1 MPGNI
6 LNADTQFPN
15 FAGQESPAEQI
26 RTIRNYLYML
36 LEQLRYTLNNL
47 DAGNFNSEGLKEI
60 QDAISQPILK
70 QLSDTD
76 GNLAEL
82 QITAKGLASRVSNN
96 EGDISQLEQ
105 TAQGLSSRVGDA
117 EGNIS
122 SLQQTANGLSSRVT
136 SAEGNIST
144 LQQTANGLSS
154 RVSSAEGDISTLQQT
169 ADGISSRVSS
179 AEGNISTLQ
188 QTANGLSSRV
198 SDAEGNISALF
209 QGAGNL
215 TTRVSNAEGNI
226 TTVMQTAN
234 SLSSRVSNAEG
245 AVSTISQKVNGVT
258 IQTGDGQTFLAGDRI
273 VMSSNIY
280 NYMAIGANGLE
291 VWINGMMKALI
302 GQTYGADN
310 YTMVLGNTNPAV
322 VQKIYDGNNLMW
334 IGNETKTCGIMFNFS
349 TGTYQFYGT
358 KVGT

>member
-6 LNADTQFPN
+6 LSADTQFPN

-47 DAGNFNSEGLKEI
+47 DAGNFNTEGLKEI

-82 QITAKGLASRVSNN
+82 QVTAAGLASRVSSN

-105 TAQGLSSRVGDA
+105 TAQGLSSRVGNAEGTISSLQQTANGLSSRVSSA

-122 SLQQTANGLSSRVT
+122 SLQQTANGLSSRV
-136 SAEGNIST
+136 
-144 LQQTANGLSS
+144 
-154 RVSSAEGDISTLQQT
+154 
-169 ADGISSRVSS
+169 
-179 AEGNISTLQ
+179 
-188 QTANGLSSRV
+188 
-198 SDAEGNISALF
+198 
-209 QGAGNL
+209 
-215 TTRVSNAEGNI
+215 SNAEGSI
-226 TTVMQTAN
+226 SSLSQTA
-234 SLSSRVSNAEG
+234 SGLETRVANAEG
-245 AVSTISQKVNGVT
+245 AVSTVSQKVNGVT
-258 IQTGDGQTFLAGDRI
+258 VTTGYGQTFLAGDRI
-273 VMSSNIY
+273 VMSSDIN

-291 VWINGMMKALI
+291 VWINGMMKALM

-310 YTMVLGNTNPAV
+310 YSVILGNTNPAV
-322 VQKIYDGNNLMW
+322 VQKIYDGSNLMW
-334 IGNETKTCGIMFNFS
+334 VGNEAKTCGIMFNFNA
-349 TGTYQFYGT
+349 GTYQFYGT

>member
-6 LNADTQFPN
+6 LSADTQFPN

-47 DAGNFNSEGLKEI
+47 DAGNFNTEGLKEI

-82 QITAKGLASRVSNN
+82 QVTAVGLASRVSSN

-154 RVSSAEGDISTLQQT
+154 RVS
-169 ADGISSRVSS
+169 
-179 AEGNISTLQ
+179 
-188 QTANGLSSRV
+188 
-198 SDAEGNISALF
+198 
-209 QGAGNL
+209 
-215 TTRVSNAEGNI
+215 NAEGSI
-226 TTVMQTAN
+226 SSLSQTA
-234 SLSSRVSNAEG
+234 SGLETRVANAEG
-245 AVSTISQKVNGVT
+245 AVSTVSQKVNGVT
-258 IQTGDGQTFLAGDRI
+258 VTTGYGQTFLAGDRI
-273 VMSSNIY
+273 VMSSDIN

-310 YTMVLGNTNPAV
+310 YSVILGNTNPAV
-322 VQKIYDGNNLMW
+322 VQKIYDGSNLMW
-334 IGNETKTCGIMFNFS
+334 VGNEAKTCGIMFNFS
-349 TGTYQFYGT
+349 AGTYQFYGT

>member
-6 LNADTQFPN
+6 LSADTQFPN

-47 DAGNFNSEGLKEI
+47 DAGNFNTEGLKEI

-82 QITAKGLASRVSNN
+82 QVTAAGLASRVSSN
-96 EGDISQLEQ
+96 EGNISQLEQ

-136 SAEGNIST
+136 SAEGNISS

-154 RVSSAEGDISTLQQT
+154 RVS
-169 ADGISSRVSS
+169 
-179 AEGNISTLQ
+179 
-188 QTANGLSSRV
+188 
-198 SDAEGNISALF
+198 
-209 QGAGNL
+209 
-215 TTRVSNAEGNI
+215 NAEGSISSLN
-226 TTVMQTAN
+226 QTA
-234 SLSSRVSNAEG
+234 SGLETRVATAEG
-245 AVSTISQKVNGVT
+245 AVSTVSQKVNGVT
-258 IQTGDGQTFLAGDRI
+258 VTTGYGQTFLAGDRI
-273 VMSSNIY
+273 VMSSNVN

-291 VWINGMMKALI
+291 VWINGMIKALI

-310 YTMVLGNTNPAV
+310 YSVILGNTNPAV
-322 VQKIYDGNNLMW
+322 VQKIYDGSNLMW
-334 IGNETKTCGIMFNFS
+334 VGNEAKTCGIMFNFN

>member
-6 LNADTQFPN
+6 LSADTQFPN
-15 FAGQESPAEQI
+15 FTGQENPAEQI

-82 QITAKGLASRVSNN
+82 QVTAAGLASRVSSN

-122 SLQQTANGLSSRVT
+122 SLQQTANGLSSRVA

-154 RVSSAEGDISTLQQT
+154 RVS
-169 ADGISSRVSS
+169 
-179 AEGNISTLQ
+179 
-188 QTANGLSSRV
+188 
-198 SDAEGNISALF
+198 
-209 QGAGNL
+209 
-215 TTRVSNAEGNI
+215 NAEGSI
-226 TTVMQTAN
+226 SSLSQTA
-234 SLSSRVSNAEG
+234 SGLETRVANAEG
-245 AVSTISQKVNGVT
+245 AVSTVSQKVNGVT
-258 IQTGDGQTFLAGDRI
+258 VTTGYGQTFLAGDRI
-273 VMSSNIY
+273 VMSSNVN

-310 YTMVLGNTNPAV
+310 YSVILGNTNPAV

-334 IGNETKTCGIMFNFS
+334 IGNEAKTCGIMFNFS

>member
-6 LNADTQFPN
+6 LSADTQFPN

-47 DAGNFNSEGLKEI
+47 DAGNFNTEGLKEI

-82 QITAKGLASRVSNN
+82 QVTAAGLASRVSSN
-96 EGDISQLEQ
+96 EGNISQLEQ

-144 LQQTANGLSS
+144 IQQTANGLSS
-154 RVSSAEGDISTLQQT
+154 RVS
-169 ADGISSRVSS
+169 
-179 AEGNISTLQ
+179 
-188 QTANGLSSRV
+188 
-198 SDAEGNISALF
+198 
-209 QGAGNL
+209 
-215 TTRVSNAEGNI
+215 NAEGSI
-226 TTVMQTAN
+226 SSLSQTA
-234 SLSSRVSNAEG
+234 SGLETRVANAEG
-245 AVSTISQKVNGVT
+245 AVSTVSQKVNGVT
-258 IQTGDGQTFLAGDRI
+258 VTTGYGQTFLAGDRI
-273 VMSSNIY
+273 VMSSNVN

-291 VWINGMMKALI
+291 VWINGMIKALI

-310 YTMVLGNTNPAV
+310 YSVILGNTNPAV
-322 VQKIYDGNNLMW
+322 VQKIYDGSNLMW
-334 IGNETKTCGIMFNFS
+334 VGNEAKTCGIMFNFS
-349 TGTYQFYGT
+349 AGTYQFYGT

>member
-6 LNADTQFPN
+6 LSADTQFPN

-47 DAGNFNSEGLKEI
+47 DAGNFNTEGLKEI

-82 QITAKGLASRVSNN
+82 QVTAAGLASRVSSN

-154 RVSSAEGDISTLQQT
+154 RVSNAEGSISSLSQTASGLETRVANAEGD
-169 ADGISSRVSS
+169 
-179 AEGNISTLQ
+179 
-188 QTANGLSSRV
+188 
-198 SDAEGNISALF
+198 
-209 QGAGNL
+209 
-215 TTRVSNAEGNI
+215 
-226 TTVMQTAN
+226 
-234 SLSSRVSNAEG
+234 
-245 AVSTISQKVNGVT
+245 VSTVSQKVNGVT
-258 IQTGDGQTFLAGDRI
+258 VTTGYGQTFLAGDRI
-273 VMSSNIY
+273 VMSSNVN

-310 YTMVLGNTNPAV
+310 YSVILGNTNPAV

-334 IGNETKTCGIMFNFS
+334 VGNEAKTCGIMFNFS
-349 TGTYQFYGT
+349 AGTYQFYGT

>member
-6 LNADTQFPN
+6 LSADTQFPN
-15 FAGQESPAEQI
+15 FAGQENPAEQI

-82 QITAKGLASRVSNN
+82 QVTAAGLASRVSSN

-105 TAQGLSSRVGDA
+105 TAQELSSRVGDA

-154 RVSSAEGDISTLQQT
+154 RVS
-169 ADGISSRVSS
+169 
-179 AEGNISTLQ
+179 
-188 QTANGLSSRV
+188 
-198 SDAEGNISALF
+198 
-209 QGAGNL
+209 
-215 TTRVSNAEGNI
+215 NAEGSISSLN
-226 TTVMQTAN
+226 QTA
-234 SLSSRVSNAEG
+234 SGLETRVANAEG
-245 AVSTISQKVNGVT
+245 AVSTVSQKVNGVT
-258 IQTGDGQTFLAGDRI
+258 VTTGYGQTFLAGDRI
-273 VMSSNIY
+273 VMSSDIN

-291 VWINGMMKALI
+291 VWINGMMKAVI

-310 YTMVLGNTNPAV
+310 YSVILGNTNPAV
-322 VQKIYDGNNLMW
+322 VQKIYDGSNLMW
-334 IGNETKTCGIMFNFS
+334 IGNEAKTCGIMFNFS

>member
-6 LNADTQFPN
+6 LSADTQFPN

-47 DAGNFNSEGLKEI
+47 DAGNFNTEGLKEI

-82 QITAKGLASRVSNN
+82 QVTAAGLASRVSSN

-154 RVSSAEGDISTLQQT
+154 RVS
-169 ADGISSRVSS
+169 
-179 AEGNISTLQ
+179 
-188 QTANGLSSRV
+188 
-198 SDAEGNISALF
+198 
-209 QGAGNL
+209 
-215 TTRVSNAEGNI
+215 NAEGSISSLN
-226 TTVMQTAN
+226 QTA
-234 SLSSRVSNAEG
+234 SGLETRVANAEG
-245 AVSTISQKVNGVT
+245 AVSTVSQKVNGVT
-258 IQTGDGQTFLAGDRI
+258 VTTGYGQTFLSGDRI
-273 VMSSNIY
+273 VMSSDIN
-280 NYMAIGANGLE
+280 NYMAVGANGLE
-291 VWINGMMKALI
+291 VWVNGTQKALI

-310 YTMVLGNTNPAV
+310 YSVILGNTNPAV

-334 IGNETKTCGIMFNFS
+334 VGNESKTCGIMFNFS
-349 TGTYQFYGT
+349 AGTYQFYGT

>member
-6 LNADTQFPN
+6 LSADTQFPN
-15 FAGQESPAEQI
+15 FTGQENPAEQI

-47 DAGNFNSEGLKEI
+47 DAGNFNTEGLKEI

-82 QITAKGLASRVSNN
+82 QVTAAGLASRVSSN

-122 SLQQTANGLSSRVT
+122 SLQQTANGLSSRVS
-136 SAEGNIST
+136 SAEGNISS

-154 RVSSAEGDISTLQQT
+154 RVS
-169 ADGISSRVSS
+169 
-179 AEGNISTLQ
+179 
-188 QTANGLSSRV
+188 
-198 SDAEGNISALF
+198 
-209 QGAGNL
+209 
-215 TTRVSNAEGNI
+215 NAEGSI
-226 TTVMQTAN
+226 SSLSQTA
-234 SLSSRVSNAEG
+234 SGLETRVANAEG
-245 AVSTISQKVNGVT
+245 AVSTVSQKVNGVT
-258 IQTGDGQTFLAGDRI
+258 VTTGYGQTFLAGDRI
-273 VMSSNIY
+273 VMSSDIN

-302 GQTYGADN
+302 GQTSGADN
-310 YTMVLGNTNPAV
+310 YSVILGNTNPAV
-322 VQKIYDGNNLMW
+322 VQKIYDGSNLMW
-334 IGNETKTCGIMFNFS
+334 VGNEAKTCGIMFNFS
-349 TGTYQFYGT
+349 AGTYQFYGT

>member
-15 FAGQESPAEQI
+15 FAGQENPAEQI

-82 QITAKGLASRVSNN
+82 QVTAAGLASRVSSN
-96 EGDISQLEQ
+96 EGNISQLEQ

-122 SLQQTANGLSSRVT
+122 SLQQTANGLSSRVS
-136 SAEGNIST
+136 SAEGNISS

-154 RVSSAEGDISTLQQT
+154 RVS
-169 ADGISSRVSS
+169 
-179 AEGNISTLQ
+179 
-188 QTANGLSSRV
+188 
-198 SDAEGNISALF
+198 
-209 QGAGNL
+209 
-215 TTRVSNAEGNI
+215 NAEGSI
-226 TTVMQTAN
+226 SSLSQTA
-234 SLSSRVSNAEG
+234 SGLETRVANAEG
-245 AVSTISQKVNGVT
+245 AVSTVSQKVNGVT
-258 IQTGDGQTFLAGDRI
+258 VTTGYRQTFLAGDRI
-273 VMSSNIY
+273 VMSSDIN

-291 VWINGMMKALI
+291 VWINGMMKAVI

-310 YTMVLGNTNPAV
+310 YSVILGNTNPAV

-334 IGNETKTCGIMFNFS
+334 IGNEAKTCGIMFNFS

>member
-6 LNADTQFPN
+6 LSADTQFPN

-82 QITAKGLASRVSNN
+82 QVTAAGLASRVSSN
-96 EGDISQLEQ
+96 EGNISQLEQ

-122 SLQQTANGLSSRVT
+122 SLQQTANGLSSRVS
-136 SAEGNIST
+136 SAEGNISS

-154 RVSSAEGDISTLQQT
+154 RVSN
-169 ADGISSRVSS
+169 
-179 AEGNISTLQ
+179 AEGNISSLS
-188 QTANGLSSRV
+188 QTASGL
-198 SDAEGNISALF
+198 E
-209 QGAGNL
+209 
-215 TTRVSNAEGNI
+215 TRVA
-226 TTVMQTAN
+226 
-234 SLSSRVSNAEG
+234 NAEG
-245 AVSTISQKVNGVT
+245 AVSTVSQKVNGVT
-258 IQTGDGQTFLAGDRI
+258 VTTGYGQTFLAGDRI
-273 VMSSNIY
+273 VMSSDIN

-291 VWINGMMKALI
+291 VWINGMMKAVI

-310 YTMVLGNTNPAV
+310 YSVILGNTNPAV
-322 VQKIYDGNNLMW
+322 VQKIYDGSNLMW
-334 IGNETKTCGIMFNFS
+334 VGNEAKTCGIMFNFS

>member
-6 LNADTQFPN
+6 LSADTQFPN

-47 DAGNFNSEGLKEI
+47 DAGNFNTEGLKEI

-82 QITAKGLASRVSNN
+82 QVTAAGLASRVSSN

-154 RVSSAEGDISTLQQT
+154 RVS
-169 ADGISSRVSS
+169 
-179 AEGNISTLQ
+179 
-188 QTANGLSSRV
+188 
-198 SDAEGNISALF
+198 
-209 QGAGNL
+209 
-215 TTRVSNAEGNI
+215 NAEGSI
-226 TTVMQTAN
+226 SSLSQTA
-234 SLSSRVSNAEG
+234 SGLETRVANAEG
-245 AVSTISQKVNGVT
+245 AVSTVSQKVNGVT
-258 IQTGDGQTFLAGDRI
+258 VTTGYGQTFLAGDRI
-273 VMSSNIY
+273 VMSSDIN

-291 VWINGMMKALI
+291 VWINGMIKALI

-310 YTMVLGNTNPAV
+310 YSVILGNTNPAV
-322 VQKIYDGNNLMW
+322 VQKIYDGSNLMW
-334 IGNETKTCGIMFNFS
+334 VGNEAKTCGIMFNFS
-349 TGTYQFYGT
+349 AGTYQFYGT

>member
-6 LNADTQFPN
+6 LSADTQFPN

-47 DAGNFNSEGLKEI
+47 DAGNFNTEGLKEI

-82 QITAKGLASRVSNN
+82 QVTAAGLASRVSSN

-122 SLQQTANGLSSRVT
+122 SLQQTANGLSSRV
-136 SAEGNIST
+136 
-144 LQQTANGLSS
+144 
-154 RVSSAEGDISTLQQT
+154 
-169 ADGISSRVSS
+169 
-179 AEGNISTLQ
+179 
-188 QTANGLSSRV
+188 
-198 SDAEGNISALF
+198 
-209 QGAGNL
+209 
-215 TTRVSNAEGNI
+215 SNAEGSI
-226 TTVMQTAN
+226 SSLSQTA
-234 SLSSRVSNAEG
+234 SGLETRVANAEG
-245 AVSTISQKVNGVT
+245 VVSTVSQKVNGVT
-258 IQTGDGQTFLAGDRI
+258 VTTPYGQTYLAGDRI
-273 VMSSNIY
+273 VMRANEN
-280 NYMAIGANGLE
+280 NYMAIGSNGLE
-291 VWINGMMKALI
+291 VWVNGTQKALI

-310 YTMVLGNTNPAV
+310 YSVILGNTNPAV
-322 VQKIYDGNNLMW
+322 VQKIYDSYSGNQMW
-334 IGNETKTCGIMFNFS
+334 VGNENKTCGIMFNFS

>member
-6 LNADTQFPN
+6 LSADTQFPN

-47 DAGNFNSEGLKEI
+47 DAGNFNTEGLKEI

-82 QITAKGLASRVSNN
+82 QVTAAGLASRVSSN
-96 EGDISQLEQ
+96 EGNISQLEQ

-122 SLQQTANGLSSRVT
+122 SLQQTANGLSSRVS
-136 SAEGNIST
+136 SAEGNISS

-154 RVSSAEGDISTLQQT
+154 RVS
-169 ADGISSRVSS
+169 
-179 AEGNISTLQ
+179 
-188 QTANGLSSRV
+188 
-198 SDAEGNISALF
+198 
-209 QGAGNL
+209 
-215 TTRVSNAEGNI
+215 NAEGSI
-226 TTVMQTAN
+226 SSLSQTA
-234 SLSSRVSNAEG
+234 SGLETRVANAEG
-245 AVSTISQKVNGVT
+245 AVSTVSQKVNGVT
-258 IQTGDGQTFLAGDRI
+258 VTTGYGQTFLAGDRI
-273 VMSSNIY
+273 VMSSNVN

-291 VWINGMMKALI
+291 VWINGMIKALI

-310 YTMVLGNTNPAV
+310 YSVILGNTNPAV
-322 VQKIYDGNNLMW
+322 VQKIYDGSNLMW
-334 IGNETKTCGIMFNFS
+334 VGNEAKTCGIMFNFN

>member
-6 LNADTQFPN
+6 LSADTQFPN

-47 DAGNFNSEGLKEI
+47 DAGNFNTEGLKEI

-82 QITAKGLASRVSNN
+82 QVTAAGLASRVSSN
-96 EGDISQLEQ
+96 EGDISQREQ

-136 SAEGNIST
+136 SAEGNISS

-154 RVSSAEGDISTLQQT
+154 RVS
-169 ADGISSRVSS
+169 
-179 AEGNISTLQ
+179 
-188 QTANGLSSRV
+188 
-198 SDAEGNISALF
+198 
-209 QGAGNL
+209 
-215 TTRVSNAEGNI
+215 NAEGSI
-226 TTVMQTAN
+226 SSLSQTA
-234 SLSSRVSNAEG
+234 SGLETRVANAEG
-245 AVSTISQKVNGVT
+245 AVSTVSQKVNGVT
-258 IQTGDGQTFLAGDRI
+258 VTTGYGQTFLAGDRI
-273 VMSSNIY
+273 VMSSNVN

-291 VWINGMMKALI
+291 VWINGMIKALI

-310 YTMVLGNTNPAV
+310 YSVILGNTNPAV

-334 IGNETKTCGIMFNFS
+334 IGNEAKTCGIMFNFND
-349 TGTYQFYGT
+349 GTYQFYGT

>member
-6 LNADTQFPN
+6 LSADTQFPN

-47 DAGNFNSEGLKEI
+47 DAGNFNTEGLKEI

-76 GNLAEL
+76 GNLTEL
-82 QITAKGLASRVSNN
+82 QATAAGLASRVSSN

-122 SLQQTANGLSSRVT
+122 SLQQTANGLSSRV
-136 SAEGNIST
+136 
-144 LQQTANGLSS
+144 
-154 RVSSAEGDISTLQQT
+154 
-169 ADGISSRVSS
+169 SS

-198 SDAEGNISALF
+198 S
-209 QGAGNL
+209 
-215 TTRVSNAEGNI
+215 NAEGSISSLN
-226 TTVMQTAN
+226 QTA
-234 SLSSRVSNAEG
+234 SGLETRVANAEG
-245 AVSTISQKVNGVT
+245 AVSTVSQKVNGVT
-258 IQTGDGQTFLAGDRI
+258 VTTTGGQTYLAGDRI
-273 VMSSNIY
+273 VMRANEN
-280 NYMAIGANGLE
+280 NYMAIGSNGLE
-291 VWINGMMKALI
+291 VWVNGTQKALI

-310 YTMVLGNTNPAV
+310 YSVILGNTNPAV
-322 VQKIYDGNNLMW
+322 VQKIYDGSNLMW
-334 IGNETKTCGIMFNFS
+334 IGNEAKTCGIMFNFS
-349 TGTYQFYGT
+349 AGTYQFYGT

>member
-144 LQQTANGLSS
+144 LQQTA
-154 RVSSAEGDISTLQQT
+154 
-169 ADGISSRVSS
+169 DGISSRVSS

-198 SDAEGNISALF
+198 SDAEGNISALI

-291 VWINGMMKALI
+291 VWINGMMKAMI

-322 VQKIYDGNNLMW
+322 VQKIYDVNNNNLMW

>member
-6 LNADTQFPN
+6 LSADTQFPN

-47 DAGNFNSEGLKEI
+47 DAGNFNTEGLKEI

-82 QITAKGLASRVSNN
+82 QVTAAGLASRVSSN
-96 EGDISQLEQ
+96 EGNISQLEQ

-122 SLQQTANGLSSRVT
+122 SLQQTANGLSSRVS
-136 SAEGNIST
+136 SAEGNISS

-154 RVSSAEGDISTLQQT
+154 RVSSAEGNISSLQQT
-169 ADGISSRVSS
+169 ANGLSSRVSS

-198 SDAEGNISALF
+198 S
-209 QGAGNL
+209 
-215 TTRVSNAEGNI
+215 NAEGSI
-226 TTVMQTAN
+226 SSLSQTA
-234 SLSSRVSNAEG
+234 SGLETRVANAEG
-245 AVSTISQKVNGVT
+245 AVSTVSQKVNGVT
-258 IQTGDGQTFLAGDRI
+258 VTTVYGQTFLAGDRI
-273 VMSSNIY
+273 VMSSDIN
-280 NYMAIGANGLE
+280 NYMAVGSGSIGVFSNG
-291 VWINGMMKALI
+291 IQKAFI
-302 GQTYGADN
+302 GQTPGADN
-310 YTMVLGNTNPAV
+310 YSVILGNTNPAV
-322 VQKIYDGNNLMW
+322 VQKIYDSYSGNQMW
-334 IGNETKTCGIMFNFS
+334 IGNENKTCGIMFNFN

>member
-6 LNADTQFPN
+6 LSADTQFPN
-15 FAGQESPAEQI
+15 FAGQENPAEQI

-47 DAGNFNSEGLKEI
+47 DAGNFNTEGLKEI

-76 GNLAEL
+76 GNLTEL
-82 QITAKGLASRVSNN
+82 QATAAGLASRVSSN

-136 SAEGNIST
+136 SAEGNISS

-154 RVSSAEGDISTLQQT
+154 RVS
-169 ADGISSRVSS
+169 
-179 AEGNISTLQ
+179 
-188 QTANGLSSRV
+188 
-198 SDAEGNISALF
+198 
-209 QGAGNL
+209 
-215 TTRVSNAEGNI
+215 NAEGSI
-226 TTVMQTAN
+226 SSLSQTA
-234 SLSSRVSNAEG
+234 SGLETRVANAEG
-245 AVSTISQKVNGVT
+245 AVSTVSQKVNGVT
-258 IQTGDGQTFLAGDRI
+258 VTTGYGQTFLAGDRI
-273 VMSSNIY
+273 VMSSDIN

-291 VWINGMMKALI
+291 VWINGMMKAVI

-310 YTMVLGNTNPAV
+310 YSVILGNTNPAV
-322 VQKIYDGNNLMW
+322 VQKIYDGSNLMW
-334 IGNETKTCGIMFNFS
+334 VGNEAKTCGIMFNFS

>member
-6 LNADTQFPN
+6 LSADTQFPN

-47 DAGNFNSEGLKEI
+47 DAGNFNTEGLKEI

-82 QITAKGLASRVSNN
+82 QVTAAGLASRVSSN

-122 SLQQTANGLSSRVT
+122 SLQQTANGLSSRVS
-136 SAEGNIST
+136 SAEGNISS

-154 RVSSAEGDISTLQQT
+154 RVS
-169 ADGISSRVSS
+169 
-179 AEGNISTLQ
+179 
-188 QTANGLSSRV
+188 
-198 SDAEGNISALF
+198 
-209 QGAGNL
+209 
-215 TTRVSNAEGNI
+215 NAEGSI
-226 TTVMQTAN
+226 SSLSQTA
-234 SLSSRVSNAEG
+234 SGLETRVANAEG
-245 AVSTISQKVNGVT
+245 AVSTVSQKVNGVT
-258 IQTGDGQTFLAGDRI
+258 VTTGYGQTFLAGDRI
-273 VMSSNIY
+273 VMSSNVN

-310 YTMVLGNTNPAV
+310 YSVILGNTNPAV

-334 IGNETKTCGIMFNFS
+334 IGNEAKTCGIMFNFS

>member
-6 LNADTQFPN
+6 LSADTQFPN

-47 DAGNFNSEGLKEI
+47 DAGNFNTEGLKEI

-82 QITAKGLASRVSNN
+82 QVTAAGLASRVSSN

-122 SLQQTANGLSSRVT
+122 SLQQTANGLSARVT

-154 RVSSAEGDISTLQQT
+154 RVS
-169 ADGISSRVSS
+169 
-179 AEGNISTLQ
+179 
-188 QTANGLSSRV
+188 
-198 SDAEGNISALF
+198 
-209 QGAGNL
+209 
-215 TTRVSNAEGNI
+215 NAEGSI
-226 TTVMQTAN
+226 SSLSQTA
-234 SLSSRVSNAEG
+234 SGLETRVANAEG
-245 AVSTISQKVNGVT
+245 AVSTVSQKVNGVT
-258 IQTGDGQTFLAGDRI
+258 VTTGYGQTFLAGDRI
-273 VMSSNIY
+273 VMSSDIN

-310 YTMVLGNTNPAV
+310 YSMILGNTNPAV

-334 IGNETKTCGIMFNFS
+334 IGNEAKTCGIMFNFN

>member
-6 LNADTQFPN
+6 LSADTQFPN

-47 DAGNFNSEGLKEI
+47 DAGNFNTEGLKEI

-82 QITAKGLASRVSNN
+82 QVTAAGLASRVSSN

-122 SLQQTANGLSSRVT
+122 SLQQTANGLSSRVS
-136 SAEGNIST
+136 SAEGNISS

-154 RVSSAEGDISTLQQT
+154 RVS
-169 ADGISSRVSS
+169 
-179 AEGNISTLQ
+179 
-188 QTANGLSSRV
+188 
-198 SDAEGNISALF
+198 
-209 QGAGNL
+209 
-215 TTRVSNAEGNI
+215 NAEGSI
-226 TTVMQTAN
+226 SSLSQTA
-234 SLSSRVSNAEG
+234 SGLETRVANAEG
-245 AVSTISQKVNGVT
+245 AVSTVSQKVNGVT
-258 IQTGDGQTFLAGDRI
+258 VTTGYGQTFLAGDRI
-273 VMSSNIY
+273 VMSSDIN

-291 VWINGMMKALI
+291 VWINGMIKALI

-310 YTMVLGNTNPAV
+310 YSVILGNTNPAV
-322 VQKIYDGNNLMW
+322 VQKIYDGSNLMW
-334 IGNETKTCGIMFNFS
+334 VGNEAKTCGIMFNFS
-349 TGTYQFYGT
+349 AGTYQFYGT

>member
-6 LNADTQFPN
+6 LSADTQFPN

-82 QITAKGLASRVSNN
+82 QVTAAGLASRVSSN

-105 TAQGLSSRVGDA
+105 TAQGLSSRVGNA

-154 RVSSAEGDISTLQQT
+154 RVS
-169 ADGISSRVSS
+169 
-179 AEGNISTLQ
+179 
-188 QTANGLSSRV
+188 
-198 SDAEGNISALF
+198 
-209 QGAGNL
+209 
-215 TTRVSNAEGNI
+215 NAEGSI
-226 TTVMQTAN
+226 SSLSQTA
-234 SLSSRVSNAEG
+234 SGLETRVANAEG
-245 AVSTISQKVNGVT
+245 VVSTVSQKVDGVT
-258 IQTGDGQTFLAGDRI
+258 VTTWSGQTFLAGDQI
-273 VMSSNIY
+273 VMSSDIN
-280 NYMAIGANGLE
+280 NYMSVGSGSIGVFSNG
-291 VWINGMMKALI
+291 IQKAFI
-302 GQTYGADN
+302 GQTSGANN
-310 YTMVLGNTNPAV
+310 YSVILGNTNPAV
-322 VQKIYDGNNLMW
+322 VQKIYDSYSGNQMW
-334 IGNETKTCGIMFNFS
+334 VGNENKTCGIMFNFN

>member
-6 LNADTQFPN
+6 LSADTQFPN

-47 DAGNFNSEGLKEI
+47 DSGNFNSEGLKEI

-82 QITAKGLASRVSNN
+82 QVTAAGLASRVSSN

-154 RVSSAEGDISTLQQT
+154 RVS
-169 ADGISSRVSS
+169 
-179 AEGNISTLQ
+179 
-188 QTANGLSSRV
+188 
-198 SDAEGNISALF
+198 
-209 QGAGNL
+209 
-215 TTRVSNAEGNI
+215 NAEGSISSLN
-226 TTVMQTAN
+226 QTA
-234 SLSSRVSNAEG
+234 SGLETRVANAEG
-245 AVSTISQKVNGVT
+245 AVSTVSQKVNGVT
-258 IQTGDGQTFLAGDRI
+258 VTTGYGQTFLAGDRI
-273 VMSSNIY
+273 VMSSDVN

-291 VWINGMMKALI
+291 VWINGMMKAVI

-310 YTMVLGNTNPAV
+310 YSVILGNTNPAV
-322 VQKIYDGNNLMW
+322 VQKIYDGSNLMW
-334 IGNETKTCGIMFNFS
+334 VGNEAKTCGIMFNFS

>member
-6 LNADTQFPN
+6 LSADTQFPN
-15 FAGQESPAEQI
+15 FTGQENPAEQI

-47 DAGNFNSEGLKEI
+47 DAGNFNTEGLKEI

-82 QITAKGLASRVSNN
+82 QVTAAGLASRVSSN
-96 EGDISQLEQ
+96 EGNISQLEQ

-154 RVSSAEGDISTLQQT
+154 RVS
-169 ADGISSRVSS
+169 
-179 AEGNISTLQ
+179 
-188 QTANGLSSRV
+188 
-198 SDAEGNISALF
+198 
-209 QGAGNL
+209 
-215 TTRVSNAEGNI
+215 NAEGSI
-226 TTVMQTAN
+226 SSLSQTA
-234 SLSSRVSNAEG
+234 SGLETRVANAEG
-245 AVSTISQKVNGVT
+245 AVSTVSQKVNGVT
-258 IQTGDGQTFLAGDRI
+258 VTTVYGQTFLAGDRI
-273 VMSSNIY
+273 VMSSDVN

-310 YTMVLGNTNPAV
+310 YSVILGNTNPAV
-322 VQKIYDGNNLMW
+322 VQKIYDGSNLMW
-334 IGNETKTCGIMFNFS
+334 VGNEAKTCGIMFNFN

>member
-6 LNADTQFPN
+6 LSADTQFPN

-47 DAGNFNSEGLKEI
+47 DAGNFNSDGLKEI
-60 QDAISQPILK
+60 QDAISEPILK

-82 QITAKGLASRVSNN
+82 QVTAAGLASRVSSN

-144 LQQTANGLSS
+144 LQQTANGLS
-154 RVSSAEGDISTLQQT
+154 
-169 ADGISSRVSS
+169 
-179 AEGNISTLQ
+179 
-188 QTANGLSSRV
+188 
-198 SDAEGNISALF
+198 
-209 QGAGNL
+209 
-215 TTRVSNAEGNI
+215 TRVSNAEGSISSLN
-226 TTVMQTAN
+226 QTA
-234 SLSSRVSNAEG
+234 SGLETRVANAEG
-245 AVSTISQKVNGVT
+245 AVSTVSQKVNGVT
-258 IQTGDGQTFLAGDRI
+258 VTTPAGQTFLAGDRI
-273 VMSSNIY
+273 VMRANEN
-280 NYMAIGANGLE
+280 NYMAVGANGLE
-291 VWINGMMKALI
+291 VWVNGTQKALI

-310 YTMVLGNTNPAV
+310 YSVILGNTNPAV
-322 VQKIYDGNNLMW
+322 VQKIYDSYSGNQMW
-334 IGNETKTCGIMFNFS
+334 VGNENKTCGIMFNFS
-349 TGTYQFYGT
+349 AGTYQFYGT
-358 KVGT
+358 KVET

>member
-6 LNADTQFPN
+6 LSADTQFPN

-47 DAGNFNSEGLKEI
+47 DAGNFNTEGLKEI

-82 QITAKGLASRVSNN
+82 QVTAAGLASRVSSN

-136 SAEGNIST
+136 SAEGNISS

-154 RVSSAEGDISTLQQT
+154 RVS
-169 ADGISSRVSS
+169 
-179 AEGNISTLQ
+179 
-188 QTANGLSSRV
+188 
-198 SDAEGNISALF
+198 
-209 QGAGNL
+209 
-215 TTRVSNAEGNI
+215 NAEGSISSLN
-226 TTVMQTAN
+226 QTA
-234 SLSSRVSNAEG
+234 SGLETRVANAEG
-245 AVSTISQKVNGVT
+245 AVSTVSQKVNGVT
-258 IQTGDGQTFLAGDRI
+258 VTTGYGQTFLAGDRI
-273 VMSSNIY
+273 VMSSDIN

-310 YTMVLGNTNPAV
+310 YSVILGNTNPAV
-322 VQKIYDGNNLMW
+322 VQKIYDGSNLMW
-334 IGNETKTCGIMFNFS
+334 VGNEAKTCGIMFNFS
-349 TGTYQFYGT
+349 AGTYQFYGT

>member
-6 LNADTQFPN
+6 LSADTQFPN

-47 DAGNFNSEGLKEI
+47 DAGNFNTEGLKEI

-82 QITAKGLASRVSNN
+82 QVTAAGLASRVSSN

-122 SLQQTANGLSSRVT
+122 SLQQTANGLSSRVA
-136 SAEGNIST
+136 SAEGNISS

-154 RVSSAEGDISTLQQT
+154 RVS
-169 ADGISSRVSS
+169 
-179 AEGNISTLQ
+179 
-188 QTANGLSSRV
+188 
-198 SDAEGNISALF
+198 
-209 QGAGNL
+209 
-215 TTRVSNAEGNI
+215 NAEGSI
-226 TTVMQTAN
+226 SSLSQTA
-234 SLSSRVSNAEG
+234 SGLETRVANAEG
-245 AVSTISQKVNGVT
+245 AVSTVSQKVNGVT
-258 IQTGDGQTFLAGDRI
+258 VTTWTGQTFLAGDRI
-273 VMSSNIY
+273 VMSSDIN

-310 YTMVLGNTNPAV
+310 YSMILGNTNPAV

-334 IGNETKTCGIMFNFS
+334 IGNEAKTCGIMFNFS
-349 TGTYQFYGT
+349 AGTYQFYGT

>member
-6 LNADTQFPN
+6 LSADTQFPN
-15 FAGQESPAEQI
+15 FAGQESPEEQI

-47 DAGNFNSEGLKEI
+47 DAGNFNTEGLKEI

-82 QITAKGLASRVSNN
+82 QVTAAGLASRVSSN

-105 TAQGLSSRVGDA
+105 TAQGLSIRVGNA

-122 SLQQTANGLSSRVT
+122 S
-136 SAEGNIST
+136 

-154 RVSSAEGDISTLQQT
+154 RVSSAEGDIS
-169 ADGISSRVSS
+169 S
-179 AEGNISTLQ
+179 LQ

-198 SDAEGNISALF
+198 S
-209 QGAGNL
+209 
-215 TTRVSNAEGNI
+215 NAEGSI
-226 TTVMQTAN
+226 SSLSQTA
-234 SLSSRVSNAEG
+234 SGLETRVASAEG
-245 AVSTISQKVNGVT
+245 AVSTVSQKVNGVT
-258 IQTGDGQTFLAGDRI
+258 VTTWNGQTFLAGDRI
-273 VMSSNIY
+273 VMSSDIN

-310 YTMVLGNTNPAV
+310 YSVILGNTNPAV
-322 VQKIYDGNNLMW
+322 VQKIYDGSNLMW
-334 IGNETKTCGIMFNFS
+334 IGNEAKTCGIMFNFS

>member
-6 LNADTQFPN
+6 LSADTQFPN

-70 QLSDTD
+70 QLSDTN

-82 QITAKGLASRVSNN
+82 QVTAAGLASRVSSN

-122 SLQQTANGLSSRVT
+122 SLQQTANGLSSRV
-136 SAEGNIST
+136 
-144 LQQTANGLSS
+144 
-154 RVSSAEGDISTLQQT
+154 
-169 ADGISSRVSS
+169 
-179 AEGNISTLQ
+179 
-188 QTANGLSSRV
+188 
-198 SDAEGNISALF
+198 
-209 QGAGNL
+209 
-215 TTRVSNAEGNI
+215 SNAEGSISSLN
-226 TTVMQTAN
+226 QTA
-234 SLSSRVSNAEG
+234 SGLETRVANAEG
-245 AVSTISQKVNGVT
+245 AVSTVSQKVNGVT
-258 IQTGDGQTFLAGDRI
+258 VTTGYGQTFLAGDRI
-273 VMSSNIY
+273 VMSSDIN
-280 NYMAIGANGLE
+280 NYMAIRANGLE
-291 VWINGMMKALI
+291 VWINGMMKAVI

-310 YTMVLGNTNPAV
+310 YSVILGNTNPAV
-322 VQKIYDGNNLMW
+322 VQKIYDGSNLMW
-334 IGNETKTCGIMFNFS
+334 VGNEAKTCGIMFNFS

>member
-6 LNADTQFPN
+6 LSADTQFPN

-47 DAGNFNSEGLKEI
+47 DAGNFNTEGLKEI

-82 QITAKGLASRVSNN
+82 QVTAAGLASRVSSN

-154 RVSSAEGDISTLQQT
+154 RVS
-169 ADGISSRVSS
+169 
-179 AEGNISTLQ
+179 
-188 QTANGLSSRV
+188 
-198 SDAEGNISALF
+198 
-209 QGAGNL
+209 
-215 TTRVSNAEGNI
+215 NAEGSI
-226 TTVMQTAN
+226 SSLSQTA
-234 SLSSRVSNAEG
+234 SGLETRVANAEG
-245 AVSTISQKVNGVT
+245 AVSTVSQKVNGVT
-258 IQTGDGQTFLAGDRI
+258 VTTGYGQTFLAGDRI
-273 VMSSNIY
+273 VMSSDIN

-310 YTMVLGNTNPAV
+310 YSVILGNTNPAV
-322 VQKIYDGNNLMW
+322 VQKIYDGSNLMW
-334 IGNETKTCGIMFNFS
+334 VGNEAKTCGIMFNFS
-349 TGTYQFYGT
+349 AGTYQFYGT

>member
-6 LNADTQFPN
+6 LSADTQFPN

-82 QITAKGLASRVSNN
+82 QVTAAGLASRVSSN
-96 EGDISQLEQ
+96 EGNISQLEQ

-136 SAEGNIST
+136 SAEGNIAS

-154 RVSSAEGDISTLQQT
+154 RVS
-169 ADGISSRVSS
+169 
-179 AEGNISTLQ
+179 
-188 QTANGLSSRV
+188 
-198 SDAEGNISALF
+198 
-209 QGAGNL
+209 
-215 TTRVSNAEGNI
+215 NAEGSI
-226 TTVMQTAN
+226 SSLSQTA
-234 SLSSRVSNAEG
+234 SGLETRVANAEG
-245 AVSTISQKVNGVT
+245 AVSTVSQKVNGVT
-258 IQTGDGQTFLAGDRI
+258 VTTGYGQTFLAGDRI
-273 VMSSNIY
+273 VMSSDIN

-291 VWINGMMKALI
+291 VWINGMMKAVI

-310 YTMVLGNTNPAV
+310 YSVILGNTNPAV
-322 VQKIYDGNNLMW
+322 VQKIYDGSNLMW
-334 IGNETKTCGIMFNFS
+334 VGNEAKTCGIMFNFS

>member
-6 LNADTQFPN
+6 LSADTQFPN

-47 DAGNFNSEGLKEI
+47 DAGNFNTEGLKEI

-82 QITAKGLASRVSNN
+82 QVTAAGLASRVSSN

-154 RVSSAEGDISTLQQT
+154 RVS
-169 ADGISSRVSS
+169 
-179 AEGNISTLQ
+179 
-188 QTANGLSSRV
+188 
-198 SDAEGNISALF
+198 
-209 QGAGNL
+209 
-215 TTRVSNAEGNI
+215 NAEGSI
-226 TTVMQTAN
+226 SSLSQTA
-234 SLSSRVSNAEG
+234 SGLETRVANAEG
-245 AVSTISQKVNGVT
+245 AVSTVSQKVNGVT
-258 IQTGDGQTFLAGDRI
+258 VTTGYGQTFLAGDRI
-273 VMSSNIY
+273 VMSSDIN

-291 VWINGMMKALI
+291 VWINGMIKALI

-310 YTMVLGNTNPAV
+310 YSVILGNTNPAV
-322 VQKIYDGNNLMW
+322 VQKIYDGSNLMW
-334 IGNETKTCGIMFNFS
+334 VGNEAKTCGIMFNFNA
-349 TGTYQFYGT
+349 GTYQFYGT

>member
-6 LNADTQFPN
+6 LSADTQFPN

-47 DAGNFNSEGLKEI
+47 DAGNFNTEGLKEI

-82 QITAKGLASRVSNN
+82 QVTAAGLASRVSSN

-105 TAQGLSSRVGDA
+105 TAQGLSSRVGNA

-154 RVSSAEGDISTLQQT
+154 RVS
-169 ADGISSRVSS
+169 
-179 AEGNISTLQ
+179 
-188 QTANGLSSRV
+188 
-198 SDAEGNISALF
+198 
-209 QGAGNL
+209 
-215 TTRVSNAEGNI
+215 NAEGSI
-226 TTVMQTAN
+226 SSLSQTA
-234 SLSSRVSNAEG
+234 SGLETRVANAEG
-245 AVSTISQKVNGVT
+245 AVSTVSQKVNGVT
-258 IQTGDGQTFLAGDRI
+258 VTTGYGQTFLAGDRI
-273 VMSSNIY
+273 VMSSNVN

-291 VWINGMMKALI
+291 VWINGMIKALI

-310 YTMVLGNTNPAV
+310 YSVILGNTNPAV
-322 VQKIYDGNNLMW
+322 VQKIYDGSNLMW
-334 IGNETKTCGIMFNFS
+334 VGNEAKTCGIMFNFS

>member
-6 LNADTQFPN
+6 LSADTQFPN

-47 DAGNFNSEGLKEI
+47 DAGNFNTEGLKEI

-82 QITAKGLASRVSNN
+82 QVTAAGLASRVSSN
-96 EGDISQLEQ
+96 EGNISQLEQ

-136 SAEGNIST
+136 SAEGNISS

-154 RVSSAEGDISTLQQT
+154 RVS
-169 ADGISSRVSS
+169 
-179 AEGNISTLQ
+179 
-188 QTANGLSSRV
+188 
-198 SDAEGNISALF
+198 
-209 QGAGNL
+209 
-215 TTRVSNAEGNI
+215 NAEGSI
-226 TTVMQTAN
+226 SSLSQTA
-234 SLSSRVSNAEG
+234 SGLETRVANAEG
-245 AVSTISQKVNGVT
+245 AVSTVSQKVNGVT
-258 IQTGDGQTFLAGDRI
+258 VTTWSGQTFLAGDRI
-273 VMSSNIY
+273 VMSSDIN
-280 NYMAIGANGLE
+280 NYMAVGANGLE

-310 YTMVLGNTNPAV
+310 YSVILGNTNPAV

-334 IGNETKTCGIMFNFS
+334 IGNEAKTCGIMFNFN

>member
-6 LNADTQFPN
+6 LSADTQFPN
-15 FAGQESPAEQI
+15 FAGQENPAEQI

-82 QITAKGLASRVSNN
+82 QVTAAGLASRVSSN

-105 TAQGLSSRVGDA
+105 TAQELSSRVGDA

-154 RVSSAEGDISTLQQT
+154 RVS
-169 ADGISSRVSS
+169 
-179 AEGNISTLQ
+179 
-188 QTANGLSSRV
+188 
-198 SDAEGNISALF
+198 
-209 QGAGNL
+209 
-215 TTRVSNAEGNI
+215 NAEGSISSLN
-226 TTVMQTAN
+226 QTA
-234 SLSSRVSNAEG
+234 SGLETRVANAEG
-245 AVSTISQKVNGVT
+245 AVSTVSQKVNGVT
-258 IQTGDGQTFLAGDRI
+258 VTTGYGQTFLAGDRI
-273 VMSSNIY
+273 VMSSDIN

-291 VWINGMMKALI
+291 VWINGMMKAVI

-310 YTMVLGNTNPAV
+310 YSVILGNTNPAV
-322 VQKIYDGNNLMW
+322 VQKIYDGSNLMW
-334 IGNETKTCGIMFNFS
+334 VGNEAKTCGIMFNFS

>member
-154 RVSSAEGDISTLQQT
+154 RVSSAEG
-169 ADGISSRVSS
+169 
-179 AEGNISTLQ
+179 NISTLQ

-234 SLSSRVSNAEG
+234 SLSSRVANAEG

-302 GQTYGADN
+302 GQTSGADN

-322 VQKIYDGNNLMW
+322 VQKIYDGSNLMW

>member
-6 LNADTQFPN
+6 LSADTQFPN

-47 DAGNFNSEGLKEI
+47 DAGNFNTEGLKEI

-82 QITAKGLASRVSNN
+82 QVTAAGLASRVSSN

-122 SLQQTANGLSSRVT
+122 SLQQTANSLSSRVT

-154 RVSSAEGDISTLQQT
+154 RVS
-169 ADGISSRVSS
+169 
-179 AEGNISTLQ
+179 
-188 QTANGLSSRV
+188 
-198 SDAEGNISALF
+198 
-209 QGAGNL
+209 
-215 TTRVSNAEGNI
+215 NAEGSI
-226 TTVMQTAN
+226 SSLSQTA
-234 SLSSRVSNAEG
+234 SGLETRVANAEG
-245 AVSTISQKVNGVT
+245 AVSTVSQKVNGVT
-258 IQTGDGQTFLAGDRI
+258 VTTWYGQTFLAGDRI
-273 VMSSNIY
+273 VMSSDIN

-310 YTMVLGNTNPAV
+310 YSVILGNTNPAV

-334 IGNETKTCGIMFNFS
+334 VGNEAKTCGIMFNFS
-349 TGTYQFYGT
+349 AGTYQFYGT